1 MNKFKKVYGKVLI
14 VDLSYFIH
22 RALHVDSIFKL
33 RGPDGQR
40 SGAVFQVLRMI
51 SKEMRLNPG
60 YFPILCSDAGLAPR
74 RVKADPTYKHAD
86 ERNTQMEVL
95 TEEESDSDYLTQY
108 RTQRNMIIEI
118 MMYAG
123 IPTLRFSQ
131 WEGDDLMY
139 ILTKISNNSRILT
152 DDRDLLQLVSD
163 NTDVRRPMA
172 DEIITKKSLLEENSY
187 DNVYEFVMNKAIIGD
202 GSDNIPGCCKGI
214 GGGTSINLIK
224 LINIL
229 KDEYDKD
236 LSFINIE
243 NEEEI
248 KNICKENNIK
258 FRKAMLN
265 FNLERYNINLELVD
279 LNKVEVPDNIME
291 SIYLTID
298 SCRQHVNYFSFAKML
313 NQMGIKE
320 VSPDEMINMVHDRYE
335 LLK

>member
-1 MNKFKKVYGKVLI
+1 MNNFKKVYRKILVI
-14 VDLSYFIH
+14 DLSYFIH

-229 KDEYDKD
+229 KDEHDKD

-320 VSPDEMINMVHDRYE
+320 ISPDEMINMVHDRYE

>member
-1 MNKFKKVYGKVLI
+1 MNNFKKVYRKILVI
-14 VDLSYFIH
+14 DLSYFIH

-229 KDEYDKD
+229 KDEHDKD

-320 VSPDEMINMVHDRYE
+320 ISPDEIINMVHDRYE

>member
-1 MNKFKKVYGKVLI
+1 MNKFKKVYNKLLVI
-14 VDLSYFIH
+14 DLSYFIH

-320 VSPDEMINMVHDRYE
+320 ISPDEMINMVHDRYE

>member
-298 SCRQHVNYFSFAKML
+298 SCRQYVNYFSFAKML

>member
-118 MMYAG
+118 MMYTG

-320 VSPDEMINMVHDRYE
+320 ISPDEMINMVHDRYE

>member
-1 MNKFKKVYGKVLI
+1 MNKFKKVYNKLLVI
-14 VDLSYFIH
+14 DLSYFIH

-172 DEIITKKSLLEENSY
+172 DEIIQRNHY
-187 DNVYEFVMNKAIIGD
+187 
-202 GSDNIPGCCKGI
+202 
-214 GGGTSINLIK
+214 
-224 LINIL
+224 
-229 KDEYDKD
+229 
-236 LSFINIE
+236 
-243 NEEEI
+243 
-248 KNICKENNIK
+248 
-258 FRKAMLN
+258 
-265 FNLERYNINLELVD
+265 
-279 LNKVEVPDNIME
+279 
-291 SIYLTID
+291 
-298 SCRQHVNYFSFAKML
+298 
-313 NQMGIKE
+313 
-320 VSPDEMINMVHDRYE
+320 
-335 LLK
+335 